1 MNYKSFS
8 LPLPFSL
15 PLTAAMGSGSEGGH
29 TQPVIHVETSG
40 ATHDHSTIANDW
52 HGKICHLYVYVHSLL

>member
-1 MNYKSFS
+1 
-8 LPLPFSL
+8 
-15 PLTAAMGSGSEGGH
+15 MGSGSEGDH

-52 HGKICHLYVYVHSLL
+52 HGKICPLYVYVHSLL